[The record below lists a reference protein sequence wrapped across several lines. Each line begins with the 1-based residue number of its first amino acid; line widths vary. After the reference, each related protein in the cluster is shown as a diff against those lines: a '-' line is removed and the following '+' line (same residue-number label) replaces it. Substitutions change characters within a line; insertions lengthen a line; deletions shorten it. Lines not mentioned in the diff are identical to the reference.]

1 LARQALRGKA
11 GYVNFSKE
19 WPPRALD
26 GARREGAH
34 AVIIVADV
42 MPANVDGYG
51 PTPEGVFFCTPEYVP
66 VVQKFM
72 RFHIT
77 SMALEKARGG
87 TAANAEAALADF
99 MVGEGR
105 EAVDRAKQAGEAI
118 VEKGRL
124 IKEYRETYHNA
135 LKALVQRQDDAF
147 ADIFAALN
155 TYQNGDDDA
164 V

>member
-1 LARQALRGKA
+1 M
-11 GYVNFSKE
+11 
-19 WPPRALD
+19 D
-26 GARREGAH
+26 DARREGAD

-51 PTPEGVFFCTPEYVP
+51 RTPEGVFFCTPEYVP

-77 SMALEKARGG
+77 SMALERDRGG
-87 TAANAEAALADF
+87 TGAKAEAALAHF

-105 EAVDRAKQAGEAI
+105 EAVERAKQAGEAI

-124 IKEYRETYHNA
+124 LKEYGESHHNA
-135 LKALVQRQDDAF
+135 LKVLVRRRDEAF

-164 V
+164 A